1 MNKLTIAAEALDN
14 AAFTATDVPQWTG
27 ANALSVEEAYAVQAL
42 SVERRL
48 GRGERLVGYKMGLTS
63 RAKMAQVGVDTVIWG
78 RLTDAMRVAEG
89 GEIARAR
96 YIHPRAEPELAF
108 VIGRRLEGRVSP
120 TEAMLAVD
128 AVCVGIEI
136 IDSRYRNFQ
145 FALGDVIADNTS
157 AAGFVL
163 GERHLPTTDISNRGI
178 VLEVDGVVR
187 EIGSS
192 AAILGHP
199 VRALTEASALL
210 AASGL
215 ALEPGDIVLA
225 GAATAAVPV
234 AAGMSVRAVV
244 EGMGAVQFRAV

>member
-1 MNKLTIAAEALDN
+1 MNKLNIAAAALDT
-14 AAFTATDVPQWTG
+14 AARTASAIPQWSGDAT
-27 ANALSVEEAYAVQAL
+27 LSTSEAYAVQAL
-42 SVERRL
+42 SIDHRL

-78 RLTDAMRVAEG
+78 RLTDAMRVADG
-89 GEIARAR
+89 GEVARDR

-108 VIGRRLEGRVSP
+108 VIGRRLEGRVSAA
-120 TEAMLAVD
+120 EAMQAVD

-136 IDSRYRNFQ
+136 IDSRYKDFQ

-163 GERHLPTTDISNRGI
+163 GERHLPTLDFSNRGML
-178 VLEVDGVVR
+178 LEVDGTVR

-210 AASGL
+210 AESGL
-215 ALEPGDIVLA
+215 SLQPGDIVLA

-234 AAGMSVRAVV
+234 SAGMSVRAVV
-244 EGMGAVQFRAV
+244 EGLGAVQFRAV